1 MAQQGGTFWGGI
13 AALVAVGYMVIP
25 LRPAAGDEPPQSAL
39 LKAQLDAGE
48 FGPALATAQS
58 AATASDRNAML
69 SQIAKA
75 QLATG
80 DRPAVLQT
88 VGQMDDDRVVAD
100 TLAALKTQ
108 PSTSAGHFGGSQA
121 DFDPLIDLI
130 TSTISPSTW
139 SDMGG
144 PGTVQPFP
152 GGVLI
157 DAQGV
162 LRRQLNTDRTGSLI
176 QVRQAA
182 LQQTIGND
190 VRRSSGLR
198 KISLVQLERQIQIL
212 AAQGRQPTEEMQALG
227 GLQRIKFV
235 LVYPEQHDI
244 VLAGPAGPWRTDFEG
259 RLVSTETGRPVLRLD
274 DLIVVLRHMM
284 SSNDVPFGCNIT
296 PTQASLAKVK
306 EFVGESNKTPL
317 KPGQRENWLAQL
329 RDKLGR
335 QDIEVYGIE
344 PRTRVGLVL
353 VEADYRMKLIG
364 MGLEESVPG
373 VPSYL
378 DSIELAPG
386 QAPPPMDVLRWW
398 FTLNYDAVAA
408 SAQHDAFELRGQ
420 GVQVQSENEM
430 LTAAGQQVH
439 TGNSDV
445 LNQQFAHNFTK
456 HFAELATK
464 YPIYAEL
471 QNICDLALVA
481 ALVKRENLPE
491 TVGWHMLYFG
501 DQKQYLVPLGVAPQ
515 SVETVI
521 NHRVVNK
528 TTIIVGVSG
537 GVRVDADSQLKAGK
551 YQTDDYALPAL
562 RQSAAPKKENGR
574 QRWWWD

>member
-1 MAQQGGTFWGGI
+1 MAQYHGTFWRRFT
-13 AALVAVGYMVIP
+13 ALTIVVCLSLFGQ
-25 LRPAAGDEPPQSAL
+25 RAAGDEPQQAAL

-58 AATASDRNAML
+58 AATASHRNAML

-75 QLATG
+75 QLVAG
-80 DRPAVLQT
+80 DRSSVYQT
-88 VGQMDDDRVVAD
+88 VAQMDDDRVVTE
-100 TLAALKTQ
+100 TLSAVKTQ
-108 PSTSAGHFGGSQA
+108 PSVSNGHFGGNQA

-157 DAQGV
+157 DADGV

-182 LQQTIGND
+182 LEQTSGND
-190 VRRSSGLR
+190 VRRSSGMR

-212 AAQGRQPTEEMQALG
+212 AAQGRQPTDEMQALG
-227 GLQRIKFV
+227 GLQRIKYV
-235 LVYPEQHDI
+235 LVYPEQGDI
-244 VLAGPAGPWRTDFEG
+244 VLSGPAGPWRTDFEG

-274 DLIVVLRHMM
+274 DLVVVLRYMM

-306 EFVGESNKTPL
+306 EFVGESNKAPL
-317 KPGQRENWLAQL
+317 KPGQRETWLGQL

-335 QDIEVYGIE
+335 QNIEVYGIE

-408 SAQHDAFELRGQ
+408 SPHHDAFELRGQ

-439 TGNSDV
+439 TGNSDI

-456 HFAELATK
+456 HFSDLATK

-481 ALVKRENLPE
+481 ALMKRENLPE
-491 TVGWHMLYFG
+491 TVGWHMLHFG
-501 DQKQYLVPLGVAPQ
+501 DPKQYVVPLGVAPQ

-537 GVRVDADSQLKAGK
+537 GVRVDAGSQLKAGK

-562 RQSAAPKKENGR
+562 RQSAVPKKENGR